1 MVSVSIQ
8 FDADINIY
16 DNRHMMMTVMTGVDQ
31 LINAF
36 AMKVEKSKTRS
47 QWLLSLTQMALTY
60 YAKMEKPLKRGQ
72 L

>member
-36 AMKVEKSKTRS
+36 AMKVEKVK
-47 QWLLSLTQMALTY
+47 QGHNGFYLSH
-60 YAKMEKPLKRGQ
+60 KWH
-72 L
+72 